1 MSLNT
6 ISPSVLNLY
15 IINEEIVKLVNRS
28 ITLVTKK
35 DNNKKY
41 IMIKYSNLTDIEKNE
56 IRMFIS
62 LPKNESLV
70 QCYNIIFSLYDNMYY
85 CFIDYANKMT
95 LHHFIVD
102 KKQNE
107 YIDEG
112 IIWKFLIQMLYAIY
126 PLHSNKIIHRN
137 IKNSN
142 FFLYDDYTIK
152 LGGFKL
158 CEYNNE
164 KNSLSNFASSLNY
177 FYASPEMINKES
189 YDYNSDIWSIG
200 MCIYEMC
207 FPQNEFNQL
216 DMYLN
221 ALQGKIKEIN
231 LKIYSQELFDVICLM
246 MRNNKVSRPSCEKML
261 SNQII
266 LSHVYDPMKY
276 LDVLSCGKGYIEKIQ
291 KLNEIDDFNYYVNE
305 YVSSHFDN
313 ENSIENNTSTS
324 IFDTKKAFNKHRTA
338 HFVNN
343 ISQSDSFEHT
353 EYLNSKIYPHKNSF
367 KRDAKSI
374 NKSKSVSCK
383 YSKKR
388 AKTPTDLEISSQI
401 KMSKKNSSKKNTSC
415 EADYLVRKLAKNI
428 KIKNK
433 MNMNDINSDDNV
445 IIRQHYNSNNINTNL
460 NMKKILSNNKNR
472 TLREDVKI
480 KKIIDSSKLNRL
492 NISSRKT
499 LIDHLVTPMNKVN
512 KNSIQ
517 FYSCYSE
524 NMI

>member
-1 MSLNT
+1 M
-6 ISPSVLNLY
+6 
-15 IINEEIVKLVNRS
+15 
-28 ITLVTKK
+28 
-35 DNNKKY
+35 
-41 IMIKYSNLTDIEKNE
+41 
-56 IRMFIS
+56 
-62 LPKNESLV
+62 
-70 QCYNIIFSLYDNMYY
+70 
-85 CFIDYANKMT
+85 
-95 LHHFIVD
+95 
-102 KKQNE
+102 
-107 YIDEG
+107 
-112 IIWKFLIQMLYAIY
+112 
-126 PLHSNKIIHRN
+126 
-137 IKNSN
+137 
-142 FFLYDDYTIK
+142 
-152 LGGFKL
+152 
-158 CEYNNE
+158 
-164 KNSLSNFASSLNY
+164 
-177 FYASPEMINKES
+177 
-189 YDYNSDIWSIG
+189 
-200 MCIYEMC
+200 
-207 FPQNEFNQL
+207 
-216 DMYLN
+216 
-221 ALQGKIKEIN
+221 
-231 LKIYSQELFDVICLM
+231 ICLM

-388 AKTPTDLEISSQI
+388 AKTPTELEISSQI

-445 IIRQHYNSNNINTNL
+445 IIRQHHNSNNINTNL